1 MKNRPTGRFFQL
13 YHFMKHIYNHFSAM
27 SSEMLLFL
35 FTECCRI
42 NRSAVSDNHMLLFDP
57 WKVILEYF
65 ICSHDCHWHYLT
77 FALCGNLESTF
88 FERLYLCQVIF
99 VFAACALRKYTYTD
113 AGFDLNLWLQAQPLV
128 PA

>member
-1 MKNRPTGRFFQL
+1 MSNQKYSAKARRYEKPPDWAVFQL
-13 YHFMKHIYNHFSAM
+13 YHFMKHIHNHFSAM

-42 NRSAVSDNHMLLFDP
+42 NRSAVSDNHMPLFDP

-65 ICSHDCHWHYLT
+65 ICSHDCHWHYLA

-99 VFAACALRKYTYTD
+99 VLQRVPSGNTHMLMP
-113 AGFDLNLWLQAQPLV
+113 DLT
-128 PA
+128 